1 MCLPLYTIKINT
13 ASSTR
18 NTQREELVMS
28 EVSRQGLMMDRDLR
42 KQIKLRAVELGISVS
57 QLVATA
63 VKEYLAKEANSK

>member
-1 MCLPLYTIKINT
+1 
-13 ASSTR
+13 
-18 NTQREELVMS
+18 
-28 EVSRQGLMMDRDLR
+28 MMDRDLR